1 MIVGE
6 LPPVESGA
14 GEKNPPCSMPF
25 VLSGDSDRALR
36 ARARSLRRFLDTHGD
51 LDLSHLAFSLAVTAT
66 ARAHR
71 AAVVTSD
78 RSHLARALSA
88 LTQGGSPAGTLHGV
102 AGAGCAKSVPES
114 DRHPDSPAWLA
125 ARSYVAGAAVD
136 WAAVFADRD
145 VRPVDLPAPVPLSE
159 RYWLAELAAP
169 RRADPSAAATTSE
182 PFAGPESNG
191 DFEQPPSALRER
203 LSQLPASAR
212 RGALLDVVRTLA
224 AEVLERDAL
233 RGEPGERSFQQL
245 GFDSLTAVEFRDR
258 LGTATGV
265 RLSATAIFDHPSPAA
280 LADHLGAEIDWDPTG
295 AAAVALAALDALEN
309 AIAALGQGDGGDAD
323 EARSVLAGRLAALL
337 TTMAPGSGGGR
348 APDAQDDIDFATSD
362 EMLAYLDQKL
372 GSR

>member
-6 LPPVESGA
+6 LPAVESGA
-14 GEKNPPCSMPF
+14 GEKNPPRSMPF

-66 ARAHR
+66 ARTHR

-88 LTQGGSPAGTLHGV
+88 LAQGGSPAGTLRGV
-102 AGAGCAKSVPES
+102 AGVGPATSVPGS

-136 WAAVFADRD
+136 WAAVFAGRD
-145 VRPVDLPAPVPLSE
+145 VRPVDLPTLMPVSE
-159 RYWLAELAAP
+159 RYWLAELATP

-191 DFEQPPSALRER
+191 DSEQPHNALRER
-203 LSQLPASAR
+203 LSRLPASAR
-212 RGALLDVVRTLA
+212 RGALLDVVRTVA

-233 RGEPGERSFQQL
+233 RNEPGERSFQQL
-245 GFDSLTAVEFRDR
+245 GFDSVTAVEFRDR

-265 RLSATAIFDHPSPAA
+265 PLSATAIFDHPSPAA
-280 LADHLGAEIDWDPTG
+280 LADHLGAEIDRDPTG
-295 AAAVALAALDALEN
+295 AATVALAALDALEN
-309 AIAALGQGDGGDAD
+309 AITALGQGDGGAAD
-323 EARSVLAGRLAALL
+323 EARSVLVDRLAALL
-337 TTMAPGSGGGR
+337 TTIAPGSGGGR
-348 APDAQDDIDFATSD
+348 PPNGQEDIDFATSD

>member
-6 LPPVESGA
+6 LPTVESGA

-88 LTQGGSPAGTLHGV
+88 LAQGGSPAGTLHGV
-102 AGAGCAKSVPES
+102 AGAGRAKSVPES

-145 VRPVDLPAPVPLSE
+145 VRPVDLPEPVPLSE
-159 RYWLAELAAP
+159 RHWLAELAAP
-169 RRADPSAAATTSE
+169 RRADPSLAATTSE

-191 DFEQPPSALRER
+191 DSEQPPSALRER

-224 AEVLERDAL
+224 AEVLECDAL

-280 LADHLGAEIDWDPTG
+280 LADHLGAEIDRDPTG

-337 TTMAPGSGGGR
+337 STIAPGSGGGR
-348 APDAQDDIDFATSD
+348 APDAQDDMDFATSD